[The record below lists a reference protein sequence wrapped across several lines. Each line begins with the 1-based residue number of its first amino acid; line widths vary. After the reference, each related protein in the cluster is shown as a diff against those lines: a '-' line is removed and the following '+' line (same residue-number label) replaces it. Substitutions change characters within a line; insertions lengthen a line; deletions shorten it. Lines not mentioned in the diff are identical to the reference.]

1 MDRFRLKKED
11 IQKRGWKDWIHNY
24 WFYYKWPTVIVLC
37 SLILGGSILYSML
50 NQMKYDAT
58 VYLVCRSDTVAALDV
73 ETIQNK
79 FENYAG
85 DYDGKDGINVYFG
98 YSALPVV
105 TEENTNL
112 DGLESQIVRPDED
125 TEDIRE
131 YLAATTALAGEMDS
145 DTAIYIFDETQYNE
159 MVASTDYPIFVNL
172 SEKYPELPIVD
183 GCKLMVK
190 DTVFAKDFLVV
201 SDELF
206 FVVRDLAY
214 IRNHDKQEV
223 IDHYD
228 YQMEFFD
235 AIVQASFPQK

>member
-58 VYLVCRSDTVAALDV
+58 VYLVCRSDTAAALDV

-85 DYDGKDGINVYFG
+85 DYDCKDGINVYFG

-105 TEENTNL
+105 TE
-112 DGLESQIVRPDED
+112 
-125 TEDIRE
+125 
-131 YLAATTALAGEMDS
+131 
-145 DTAIYIFDETQYNE
+145 
-159 MVASTDYPIFVNL
+159 
-172 SEKYPELPIVD
+172 
-183 GCKLMVK
+183 
-190 DTVFAKDFLVV
+190 
-201 SDELF
+201 
-206 FVVRDLAY
+206 
-214 IRNHDKQEV
+214 
-223 IDHYD
+223 
-228 YQMEFFD
+228 
-235 AIVQASFPQK
+235 